1 MAFTAETGDHKVTR
15 SDIFLVDPRA
25 LVVDW
30 KKNLSRNGEEPPVDD
45 ALIELARDM
54 MPKKGQGDTEDGT
67 SGQLNPILTRPLP
80 DRRLEVVG
88 GFRRMRAALWL
99 IESGTCPDFKVK
111 YVVSRLSDAEAALVN
126 LRENIQRE
134 DPKPIQLA
142 HAIRSLTE
150 DYGLTIK
157 QVAGRLKRSETW
169 CSNLLNLVMLPT
181 AIQASVA
188 SGETPVSAALELVK
202 LPTDQQIAVFDA
214 LAEGGEKITAAKVK
228 AKRQEAH
235 EATGEGGPVPRTLK
249 QLKAFLEG
257 KTGPADPGHRLAAYL
272 LDYLAGKRSEE
283 AMEKYWDRAF
293 AEPAGPDDGLT
304 PAVPTAGAARCG
316 PAESITAR
324 GPAMELGAS
333 GGARARSGSSSTTAG
348 SSPPSG
354 RRCRATTSRPTPAST
369 RGGLALTRWG
379 GR

>member
-30 KKNLSRNGEEPPVDD
+30 KKNLSRNGEEPPVDE
-45 ALIELARDM
+45 ALVELARDM
-54 MPKKGQGDTEDGT
+54 LPKKGQGDSEDGT

-80 DRRLEVVG
+80 DRRLEVIG

-111 YVVSRLSDAEAALVN
+111 YTVSRLSDAEAALVN
-126 LRENIQRE
+126 LSENLQRE
-134 DPKPIQLA
+134 DPRPVQLA

-150 DYGLTIK
+150 DYGLTMK

-188 SGETPVSAALELVK
+188 TGQTPVSAALELVK
-202 LPTDQQIAVFDA
+202 LPGDQQIKVFES
-214 LAEGGEKITAAKVK
+214 LTEGGEKVTAARVK
-228 AKRQEAH
+228 AKRQE
-235 EATGEGGPVPRTLK
+235 TGEGGPVPRTLK
-249 QLKAFLEG
+249 QFREFLEG

-272 LDYLAGKRSEE
+272 LDYLAGKRSDE
-283 AMEKYWDRAF
+283 AMDKYWDRCF
-293 AEPAGPDDGLT
+293 AEP
-304 PAVPTAGAARCG
+304 
-316 PAESITAR
+316 
-324 GPAMELGAS
+324 S
-333 GGARARSGSSSTTAG
+333 G
-348 SSPPSG
+348 
-354 RRCRATTSRPTPAST
+354 T
-369 RGGLALTRWG
+369 RMTG
-379 GR
+379 

>member
-15 SDIFLVDPRA
+15 SDIFMVDPTA

-30 KKNLSRNGEEPPVDD
+30 RRNLSRNGEEPPVDD
-45 ALIELARDM
+45 ALIELAKDM
-54 MPKKGQGDTEDGT
+54 MPKRGQGDSEDGT

-126 LRENIQRE
+126 LSENMQRE
-134 DPKPIQLA
+134 DPRPVQLA

-150 DYGLTIK
+150 DYGLTLK

-181 AIQASVA
+181 TIQESVA
-188 SGETPVSAALELVK
+188 SGQTPVSAALELVK
-202 LPTDQQIAVFDA
+202 LPGDQQIKVFET
-214 LAEGGEKITAAKVK
+214 LTEGGEKITAARVK
-228 AKRQEAH
+228 SKRQEAH
-235 EATGEGGPVPRTLK
+235 EATGEGGPVPRNLK
-249 QLKAFLEG
+249 QVRAFLEG

-272 LDYLAGKRSEE
+272 LEYISGKRSQENLD
-283 AMEKYWDRAF
+283 KYWDRAF
-293 AEPAGPDDGLT
+293 AEPAGPRMTG
-304 PAVPTAGAARCG
+304 
-316 PAESITAR
+316 
-324 GPAMELGAS
+324 
-333 GGARARSGSSSTTAG
+333 
-348 SSPPSG
+348 
-354 RRCRATTSRPTPAST
+354 
-369 RGGLALTRWG
+369 
-379 GR
+379 